1 MSKTFFSSDSFPRYQ
16 FTTKSIGQIY
26 SEYDNED
33 IITHPCQR
41 NFIWNDRLKQ
51 GFLTT
56 ISRSGPITGP
66 QLNNNDE
73 NRSEI
78 MDGQNRIKTIIEFMN
93 DEISFTNEN
102 GDTMKYSEMSSGDQR
117 KFKNTKVSI
126 TETSGWT
133 NEQCEDH
140 YRIIQDGS
148 PLKEGEIIK
157 SSSSNPVSIVIGS
170 ISNDFVDFI
179 ERPVKQGG
187 MGINTIRFKHY
198 EIIGTML
205 KMCMPCNLPQFPQK
219 SGPTSMGLY
228 NDFEPKG
235 GGVISE
241 LNEAQEVVGELL
253 TTYKTLV
260 ENIDKLRKGKCKKDS
275 WENATGEAHMYRS
288 LYLIFR
294 TKIHMTEVTDEIT
307 RRFTNMIVKTH
318 MIQTD
323 ADRAMWDETKLWA
336 QNDIYKIYEM
346 YLRFYNESV

>member
-1 MSKTFFSSDSFPRYQ
+1 
-16 FTTKSIGQIY
+16 
-26 SEYDNED
+26 
-33 IITHPCQR
+33 
-41 NFIWNDRLKQ
+41 
-51 GFLTT
+51 
-56 ISRSGPITGP
+56 
-66 QLNNNDE
+66 
-73 NRSEI
+73 
-78 MDGQNRIKTIIEFMN
+78 
-93 DEISFTNEN
+93 
-102 GDTMKYSEMSSGDQR
+102 
-117 KFKNTKVSI
+117 
-126 TETSGWT
+126 
-133 NEQCEDH
+133 
-140 YRIIQDGS
+140 
-148 PLKEGEIIK
+148 LKEGEIIK

-294 TKIHMTEVTDEIT
+294 TKIHNTEVTDEIT
-307 RRFTNMIVKTH
+307 RKFTNMIVKTH